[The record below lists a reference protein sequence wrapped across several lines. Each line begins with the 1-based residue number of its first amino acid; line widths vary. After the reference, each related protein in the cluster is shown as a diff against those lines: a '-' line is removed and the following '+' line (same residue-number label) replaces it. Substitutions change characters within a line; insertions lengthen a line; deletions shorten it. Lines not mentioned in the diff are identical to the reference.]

1 MAHSFRHSPH
11 HRRPQKGSTLVELM
25 VGIVIGLLTVGVGI
39 GALMVSRGVS
49 STVSDTTSSSSML
62 SDSTMPSSVIGR
74 LISGSTT
81 PASASI
87 LTGITRDSIIRL
99 ARDAG
104 IEVVERDIPREY
116 LYLCDELLMCGTA
129 AEITPLRSV
138 DGKPVGD
145 GRPGPVT
152 RRLQQLFF
160 GLFDGTTPD
169 TRGWLDY
176 I

>member
-1 MAHSFRHSPH
+1 MSRPWDPQSRALEREGGSARQAHEEQLR
-11 HRRPQKGSTLVELM
+11 
-25 VGIVIGLLTVGVGI
+25 I
-39 GALMVSRGVS
+39 
-49 STVSDTTSSSSML
+49 
-62 SDSTMPSSVIGR
+62 
-74 LISGSTT
+74 
-81 PASASI
+81 
-87 LTGITRDSIIRL
+87 
-99 ARDAG
+99 AG

-145 GRPGPVT
+145 GTPGPVT

-160 GLFDGTTPD
+160 GLFDGSTMD
-169 TRGWLDY
+169 TQGWLEY

>member
-1 MAHSFRHSPH
+1 M
-11 HRRPQKGSTLVELM
+11 
-25 VGIVIGLLTVGVGI
+25 
-39 GALMVSRGVS
+39 
-49 STVSDTTSSSSML
+49 
-62 SDSTMPSSVIGR
+62 
-74 LISGSTT
+74 
-81 PASASI
+81 
-87 LTGITRDSIIRL
+87 
-99 ARDAG
+99 
-104 IEVVERDIPREY
+104 VERDIPREY

-145 GRPGPVT
+145 GMPGPVT

-176 I
+176 L

>member
-1 MAHSFRHSPH
+1 MARMKAVQATKP
-11 HRRPQKGSTLVELM
+11 G
-25 VGIVIGLLTVGVGI
+25 G
-39 GALMVSRGVS
+39 
-49 STVSDTTSSSSML
+49 DW
-62 SDSTMPSSVIGR
+62 
-74 LISGSTT
+74 
-81 PASASI
+81 
-87 LTGITRDSIIRL
+87 
-99 ARDAG
+99 
-104 IEVVERDIPREY
+104 EVVERDIPREH